1 MAYYEVMPA
10 DSRYRSDAALIYSYT
25 GRLAKLAVVT
35 IPLKDRQV
43 TGFVIGEA
51 KKPTFNTKTIKTL
64 VSDSPLPAYCLE
76 LARWMQAYYHCN
88 LGEALRQ
95 FAPSR
100 PSLRAVE
107 TEQAVQLAS
116 QIEWRAPLT
125 SDQDQAVEK
134 IITSPSTT
142 VLLHGET
149 GTGKTRVYLELAKRT
164 LDKGLSVLLLTPEI
178 SLTSQLAKAA
188 SQFLGAPV
196 FVLHSQLGQAE
207 RKKIWRSILEST
219 EPVVVIG
226 PRSALFSPIP
236 QLGLIVLDE
245 AHEPAYK
252 QESSPRYQAVQ
263 VASQIGV
270 IADAKVVLGT
280 ATPSVANYYVAD
292 QKNAVVRMSQ
302 LAIKSESSL
311 SLSLIDL
318 KDRTLF
324 SQSRY
329 LSDSLIDAIKSTL
342 STKKQIIV
350 YLNRRGSARVIL
362 CRICGWNHLC
372 PNCDVP
378 LTYHADEHLARCH
391 ICGYHKSPPVA
402 CPNCGSPDVI
412 YRTIGTKALEQEIRK
427 LFPQAKTARFDS
439 DSQAGERLN
448 ELFGEVVAGKIDILV
463 GTQLLA
469 KGLDL
474 PRLGLVGVVSADTSL
489 ALPDYTASERTFQLL
504 YQIIGRVG
512 RGHGRGEVIIQT
524 YDPDSITLRAAVKR
538 DYKSFYDTTLAER
551 RQFKFPPFSYLL
563 KARIRRTSPKNAETA
578 ASKLSNKLSSLHLP
592 IEIIGPTP
600 SFYARRGKFY
610 TYQLV
615 LKSKQRSLLLKVAD
629 AIPDDWQVDLDPTDL
644 L

>member
-1 MAYYEVMPA
+1 
-10 DSRYRSDAALIYSYT
+10 
-25 GRLAKLAVVT
+25 
-35 IPLKDRQV
+35 
-43 TGFVIGEA
+43 
-51 KKPTFNTKTIKTL
+51 
-64 VSDSPLPAYCLE
+64 
-76 LARWMQAYYHCN
+76 
-88 LGEALRQ
+88 
-95 FAPSR
+95 
-100 PSLRAVE
+100 
-107 TEQAVQLAS
+107 
-116 QIEWRAPLT
+116 
-125 SDQDQAVEK
+125 
-134 IITSPSTT
+134 
-142 VLLHGET
+142 
-149 GTGKTRVYLELAKRT
+149 
-164 LDKGLSVLLLTPEI
+164 
-178 SLTSQLAKAA
+178 
-188 SQFLGAPV
+188 
-196 FVLHSQLGQAE
+196 
-207 RKKIWRSILEST
+207 
-219 EPVVVIG
+219 
-226 PRSALFSPIP
+226 
-236 QLGLIVLDE
+236 
-245 AHEPAYK
+245 
-252 QESSPRYQAVQ
+252 
-263 VASQIGV
+263 
-270 IADAKVVLGT
+270 
-280 ATPSVANYYVAD
+280 
-292 QKNAVVRMSQ
+292 
-302 LAIKSESSL
+302 
-311 SLSLIDL
+311 LSLIDL

-342 STKKQIIV
+342 SAKKQIIV